1 MNPRRQARI
10 LAMQVLYEV
19 DASKHLPGLVLS
31 RHFVE
36 LMETAPESAT
46 DEMRAYASRLVSGV
60 VEQREQL
67 DTQIAACAPEFPVD
81 SLAAVDRNILRVALY
96 EIGQNNPDIPVKVAI
111 NEAVEIA
118 KEFAADNAP
127 KFINGVLG
135 AAIVRY
141 HQGS

>member
-36 LMETAPESAT
+36 LMETDPNSAS

-67 DTQIAACAPEFPVD
+67 DEQIAACAPEFPVD
-81 SLAAVDRNILRVALY
+81 SLAAIDRNILRVALY
-96 EIGQNNPDIPVKVAI
+96 EIGQNNPDVPVKVAI

-141 HQGS
+141 HQGD

>member
-1 MNPRRQARI
+1 MNPRRRARI
-10 LAMQVLYEV
+10 LALQVLYEV

-31 RHFVE
+31 RHLVE
-36 LMETAPESAT
+36 MMETEPNAAT

-60 VEQREQL
+60 IEQREKL
-67 DTQIAACAPEFPVD
+67 DEQIGACAPEFPVE
-81 SLAAVDRNILRVALY
+81 SLATIDRNILRVALY
-96 EIGQNNPDIPVKVAI
+96 EIGQNNPEVPVKVAI

-118 KEFAADNAP
+118 KEFAADSAP